1 MSCKSKVCIRRPIV
15 LTTRDLLSLSVPP
28 FLSNDGSRTQL
39 KSPPIISSLLLM
51 QSSFNSKFLIWRRKL
66 VWHLALLG
74 AYRFSSLKGE
84 SSIRMSRYMN
94 LPSLHVLTVLMSKF
108 SLDLKQIATPL
119 ECRVPWEKISL
130 PPHSFFHMF
139 STSGVLY
146 VSCRK
151 IMSAL
156 WWWSQVKIF
165 LLFLASFNPRTFK
178 DRREHLNW
186 SDNPTVL
193 VIV

>member
-119 ECRVPWEKISL
+119 ECRVPWEKISQ
-130 PPHSFFHMF
+130 SGCFFSMIEHATVPVRATKF
-139 STSGVLY
+139 AEVEIGLKCVHNWVGV
-146 VSCRK
+146 
-151 IMSAL
+151 
-156 WWWSQVKIF
+156 
-165 LLFLASFNPRTFK
+165 
-178 DRREHLNW
+178 
-186 SDNPTVL
+186 
-193 VIV
+193 